1 MEQKTE
7 GSISRRAF
15 LGGSALALGAAA
27 LVGATGCAAGETTK
41 AELASTGTDGNSHD
55 FEVYDTDVII
65 IGSGIASMPAALTAQ
80 NSGANTLIIDKGQFG
95 HSGASGFNWGIISA
109 YLDDGADLDMI
120 KRYCSAYMG
129 GVGNQSNINAAIDE
143 WMESRLDADFLEAGN
158 SAFQR
163 NDAGSVQV
171 APNPPGVTMLYGVF
185 SRHYADTVQ
194 RKPIQ
199 ILDHTM
205 ATDFLIQD
213 GKCVGVV
220 GYDIHTGTFR
230 VIRGKVTV
238 CGSGPYHAFYGWRS
252 VHAQSINSPD
262 NTGDLDAAA
271 MRHGLTFVN
280 MEFFYGDLMNIY
292 PLGLAASCNGGI
304 AADMLEYKYVV
315 DKDGEA
321 FMADIPAEEMTQF
334 RVNYEVAKRVA
345 EGKGSPNGGAYVTF
359 SSPEVLEIIKTREV
373 YYRNVEPWKRM
384 FNIDLLSD
392 QIEIATEV
400 YDGFGHP
407 LIDSTWSTEIPG
419 LYWVNGGGF
428 AGRMNDSAL
437 IIAASRIAGRNAVEY
452 AKATEETELD
462 WSLAQAEFSRLD
474 SIRTAEFSEAKAPFE
489 VRHAI
494 QATCYENLGV
504 MRSGDG
510 LSACIAELERIRDE
524 ELPKMAVRNS
534 SKQFNTDWRTAI
546 ENYNLLDM
554 ALGCANAALTREES
568 RNMHARLDF
577 PETDNDNWLCQVA
590 VKMKDGAI
598 STEKRDLETT
608 EISFEDIKT
617 NVELGLGGIIGGA
630 Q

>member
-1 MEQKTE
+1 MGQEANS
-7 GSISRRAF
+7 GISRRSF

-27 LVGATGCAAGETTK
+27 LAGMTGCAAGETK
-41 AELASTGTDGNSHD
+41 QAEPTSVGSADGECSYQ
-55 FEVYDTDVII
+55 VYDTDVIV
-65 IGSGIASMPAALTAQ
+65 IGSGIASMPAAMVAQ
-80 NSGANTLIIDKGQFG
+80 DSGASVMIVDKAQFG
-95 HSGASGFNWGIISA
+95 HSGGSGFNWGIISA

-120 KRYCSAYMG
+120 KRYCSVYMG

-143 WMESRLDADFLEAGN
+143 WMDLRLDADCLKAGN
-158 SAFQR
+158 SAYQR

-171 APNPPGVTMLYGVF
+171 APYPPGVTMLYGVF

-205 ATDFLIQD
+205 VTDFLIQD
-213 GKCVGVV
+213 GVCVGVV
-220 GYDIHTGTFR
+220 GYDVHTGAFR

-238 CGSGPYHAFYGWRS
+238 CGGGPYHAFYGWRS

-292 PLGLAASCNGGI
+292 PPSVAASCNGGI

-315 DKDGEA
+315 DKDGNA

-334 RVNYEVAKRVA
+334 RVNYEVAKMVA
-345 EGKGSPNGGAYVTF
+345 EGKGSPNGGAYVKF

-373 YYRNVEPWKRM
+373 YYRNVEAWKRM
-384 FNIDLLSD
+384 FGIDILND
-392 QIEIATEV
+392 EIEIATEI

-407 LIDSTWSTEIPG
+407 LIDGTWSTEIPG

-437 IIAASRIAGRNAVEY
+437 IISASRIAGRNAVAY
-452 AKATEETELD
+452 AESVEPAEFD
-462 WSLAQAEFSRLD
+462 WSLAQAEFDRLEG
-474 SIRTAEFSEAKAPFE
+474 IRTFAAEGSKAPFE

-494 QATCYENLGV
+494 QATCHDNLGV
-504 MRSGDG
+504 MRSGEG
-510 LSACIAELERIRDE
+510 LEACIAELERIRDE

-534 SKQFNTDWRTAI
+534 SKQYNTDWRCAV

-554 ALGCANAALTREES
+554 ALGCAKAALMREES
-568 RNMHARLDF
+568 RNMHARTDF
-577 PETDNDNWLCQVA
+577 PDTDNENWLCQVA
-590 VKMKDGAI
+590 VKKEDGVI
-598 STEKRDLETT
+598 SAEKRDLEIT
-608 EISFEDIKT
+608 EISLEEIKA
-617 NVELGLGGIIGGA
+617 NMELGLGGVIGGV
-630 Q
+630 